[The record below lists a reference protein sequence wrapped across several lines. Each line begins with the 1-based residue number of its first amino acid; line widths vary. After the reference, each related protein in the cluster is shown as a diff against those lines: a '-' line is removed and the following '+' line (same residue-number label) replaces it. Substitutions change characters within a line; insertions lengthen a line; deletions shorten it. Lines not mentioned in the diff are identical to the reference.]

1 MGTKGYWHEA
11 MVSRFH
17 GREDI
22 GKEGLNEQSFA
33 PEGMPECEVLE
44 CLELIEMPLGKE
56 VNRRKNA
63 KSTTGCKYKSPGK
76 TRRWATT
83 ILIFLVS
90 LRSA

>member
-1 MGTKGYWHEA
+1 MGTKEYWHEA

-44 CLELIEMPLGKE
+44 CLEFQRGYCGQRI
-56 VNRRKNA
+56 VQI
-63 KSTTGCKYKSPGK
+63 S
-76 TRRWATT
+76 
-83 ILIFLVS
+83 
-90 LRSA
+90 